1 MKLYAIIQ
9 IIMTFFV
16 STVLGVDEIC
26 IFAVNMEEVFEHAE
40 DKAWNSQNLGKGT
53 ETELTGDGY
62 EE

>member
-1 MKLYAIIQ
+1 MGTDENLDVTHRLTMLGMNKVRIIT
-9 IIMTFFV
+9 IDMEK
-16 STVLGVDEIC
+16 VL
-26 IFAVNMEEVFEHAE
+26 EHAE